1 MYKRRIP
8 FARNPLGAK
17 VLVSVEEAAEL
28 LSVGR
33 TVVYRLV
40 SRNEV
45 RSVKVGRTRRIVVA
59 SLHEYVGRLLEQ
71 AC

>member
-8 FARNPLGAK
+8 LGSHLPGAK
-17 VLVSVEEAAEL
+17 VLVSVDEAAEL

-40 SRNEV
+40 ARNEV
-45 RSVKVGRTRRIVVA
+45 RSIKVGRTRRIVVA

>member
-8 FARNPLGAK
+8 LGSHLPGAK
-17 VLVSVEEAAEL
+17 VLVSVDEAAEL

-40 SRNEV
+40 ARNEV
-45 RSVKVGRTRRIVVA
+45 RSIKVGRTRRIVVA
-59 SLHEYVGRLLEQ
+59 SLHEYVGRQLEQ

>member
-1 MYKRRIP
+1 MYKRHAP
-8 FARNPLGAK
+8 LGGTLLGAK
-17 VLVSVEEAAEL
+17 VLVSVEEAADL

-40 SRNEV
+40 AQNEV
-45 RSVKVGRTRRIVVA
+45 RSIKVGRTRRIVVD
-59 SLHEYVGRLLEQ
+59 SLHEYVGHLLEQ